1 MPSKADMLQKMAAQ
15 VRTGGKGSVRRK
27 RKVVHHN
34 SEANDQRLQQSLH
47 NLGMNQIGAI
57 EEANL
62 FHEDGTVTHFTNPRV
77 MASVEANIVSI
88 SGKPEKKQLQELF
101 PGIINQLGIENLSRV
116 AEQLA
121 SARKEEEKK
130 AEEPEKKEEEAAAP
144 AAAEEEA
151 VDETGL
157 SAQDIDL
164 VVQQGKCTRA
174 KAVEALRRNNGDIV
188 NSIMEL
194 SA

>member
-1 MPSKADMLQKMAAQ
+1 MLQKMAAQ

-130 AEEPEKKEEEAAAP
+130 AEEPEKKEEEP
-144 AAAEEEA
+144 EKKEEEPKKEE
-151 VDETGL
+151 ET
-157 SAQDIDL
+157 
-164 VVQQGKCTRA
+164 K
-174 KAVEALRRNNGDIV
+174 
-188 NSIMEL
+188 
-194 SA
+194 